1 MEDEKR
7 EMVAI
12 DERVLDKWIHAAR
25 MDAIA
30 HTALTVVYVLIFV
43 VVIWKG

>member
-1 MEDEKR
+1 MMDEEH

-12 DERVLDKWIHAAR
+12 DERILDRLIHAAR

-30 HTALTVVYVLIFV
+30 HTALAVVYILIFV